1 MFSDAA
7 HALLLY
13 VLRFT
18 HYCATSPLRPLAPLP
33 LASYNSA
40 SMTNSTTRNWR
51 THVLERQ
58 VARLGRRLAEREQ
71 HNGRLATLRLG
82 LFLGGL
88 GLTAVAFYYLG
99 NWGGSLVGLVVV
111 VAFVTAVSAHSRVKE
126 TISQHQIWQ
135 QIKATHLAR
144 QSLAWDEL
152 PPPQTFTV
160 DKSHPFAYDLNL
172 VGNRSLHRLLDTA
185 VSQEGS
191 ARLADWLLDNNPDY
205 ETAQARQQLVRELL
219 ARPRFRDKLMLHGT
233 AVTADMPDDKW
244 PGQRLLDW
252 LQHPSSAAGLRPL
265 TLALSGW
272 SAINIIWILL
282 ALFSGWPPYWGV
294 SVLLFLATY
303 FLLAQRYGLDRLFS
317 DVLFLESSLRQ
328 LGGVFHFLENNAYK
342 PYPHLARLC
351 APFWQAQN
359 RPSRQLR
366 HVTRLLAAAGLQR
379 NPLVHFLLN
388 ALLPWDFWV
397 SHRLAERKKEL
408 ADILPG
414 WLDIWFELEAL
425 SSLATFAYLN
435 PDYTFAQ
442 LHPPGSKPL
451 LLGQNLGHP
460 LIHHAERV
468 GNDFTISRPGELAII
483 TGSNMA
489 GKSSFLRT
497 LGVVVRL
504 GLAGTAVPAQSF
516 SLQPLRLFTSIQV
529 QDSLADGFSFFYAE
543 VRRLRALLDALP
555 QSKTPLLY
563 LIDEIFRGTNNRE
576 RLIGSRA
583 YVRALVEANGEQGTG
598 LIATHDLEL
607 TSLAEETPAITNYHF
622 RDDVENGRMVFD
634 YKLHPG
640 PCPTTNALR
649 VMALAGL
656 PVGGAAD
663 KQA

>member
-1 MFSDAA
+1 M
-7 HALLLY
+7 
-13 VLRFT
+13 T
-18 HYCATSPLRPLAPLP
+18 H
-33 LASYNSA
+33 
-40 SMTNSTTRNWR
+40 STTHAWR
-51 THVLERQ
+51 THVLETQ
-58 VARLGRRLAEREQ
+58 VARLARRLAELEQ
-71 HNGRLATLRLG
+71 RNGRLATLRLG

-99 NWGGSLVGLVVV
+99 NVGGSLVGLLAL

-126 TISQHQIWQ
+126 SIAQHQMWRQ
-135 QIKATHLAR
+135 MKATHLAR

-152 PPPQTFTV
+152 PSPQTFAV
-160 DKSHPFAYDLNL
+160 DKSHSFAYDLNL

-191 ARLADWLLDNNPDY
+191 SRLADWLLDNDPDY
-205 ETAQARQQLVRELL
+205 EKAQARQQLVCELL
-219 ARPRFRDKLMLHGT
+219 ARTRFRDKLTLCGT
-233 AVTADMPDDKW
+233 AVTAEMSDDKW

-252 LQHPSSAAGLRPL
+252 LQRPSPVAGIRPL
-265 TLALSGW
+265 ILGLSGW
-272 SAINIIWILL
+272 SAVNIIWIIL
-282 ALFSGWPPYWGV
+282 ALLNGWPPYWGA
-294 SVLLFLATY
+294 SVLLFLAVY
-303 FLLAQRYGLDRLFS
+303 LLLAQRFGLDRLFNE
-317 DVLFLESSLRQ
+317 VLFLESSLRQ
-328 LGGVFHFLENNAYK
+328 LGGVFHFLENNAYR
-342 PYPHLARLC
+342 PYPRLARLC
-351 APFWQAQN
+351 APFWQAPN

-397 SHRLAERKKEL
+397 SYRLAGRKQEL
-408 ADILPG
+408 AGVLPG
-414 WLDIWFELEAL
+414 WLDVWFELEAL

-435 PDYTFAQ
+435 PNYTFAD
-442 LHPPGSKPL
+442 LHPPTTVHRSPITDNRSPL
-451 LLGQNLGHP
+451 TDTLLTAKDLGHP
-460 LIHHAERV
+460 LIPHAERV
-468 GNDFTISRPGELAII
+468 GNDFTIGRPGELTII

-497 LGVVVRL
+497 MGVAVRL
-504 GLAGTAVPAQSF
+504 GLAGTAVPAQSL

-555 QSKTPLLY
+555 QSETPLLY

-583 YVRALVEANGEQGTG
+583 YVRALVKANGSQQGTG

-607 TSLAEETPAITNYHF
+607 TGLAEETPAITNYHF

-656 PVGGAAD
+656 PVGGAVD
-663 KQA
+663 GGK

>member
-1 MFSDAA
+1 M
-7 HALLLY
+7 
-13 VLRFT
+13 T
-18 HYCATSPLRPLAPLP
+18 H
-33 LASYNSA
+33 
-40 SMTNSTTRNWR
+40 STTRAWR

-71 HNGRLATLRLG
+71 RNGRLATLRLG

-99 NWGGSLVGLVVV
+99 NWGGSLVGLL
-111 VAFVTAVSAHSRVKE
+111 ALATFVTAVSAHGRLKE
-126 TISQHQIWQ
+126 SIARHQMWR
-135 QIKATHLAR
+135 QIKTTHLAR
-144 QSLAWDEL
+144 QSLTWDDL
-152 PPPQTFTV
+152 PLPQVFNV
-160 DKSHPFAYDLNL
+160 DKSHPFAHDLNF
-172 VGNRSLHRLLDTA
+172 VSNRSLHRLLDTA

-191 ARLADWLLDNNPDY
+191 SRLADWLLDNDPDY

-219 ARPRFRDKLMLHGT
+219 ARTRFRDKLTLCGT
-233 AVTADMPDDKW
+233 AVTAEMSDDKW

-252 LQHPSSAAGLRPL
+252 LQQPSPVEGLRPL
-265 TLALSGW
+265 ILGLSGW
-272 SAINIIWILL
+272 SALNIIWILL
-282 ALFSGWPPYWGV
+282 ALLNGWPPYWGA
-294 SVLLFLATY
+294 SVLLFLAVY
-303 FLLAQRYGLDRLFS
+303 LLLAQRFGLDRLFNE
-317 DVLFLESSLRQ
+317 VLFLEGSLRQ

-342 PYPHLARLC
+342 PYPRLARLC

-397 SHRLAERKKEL
+397 SYRLAERKKEL
-408 ADILPG
+408 ATVLPG

-442 LHPPGSKPL
+442 LHPPTTDTL
-451 LLGQNLGHP
+451 LTATDLGHP
-460 LIHHAERV
+460 LIPHAERV
-468 GNDFTISRPGELAII
+468 GNDFTITQPGELAII

-497 LGVVVRL
+497 MGVAVRL
-504 GLAGTAVPAQSF
+504 GLAGTAVPAQSL

-555 QSKTPLLY
+555 QSETPLLY

-607 TSLAEETPAITNYHF
+607 TGLAEETSAITNYHF
-622 RDDVENGRMVFD
+622 RDDVANGRMVFD

-656 PVGGAAD
+656 PVGRTAD
-663 KQA
+663 EGK

>member
-1 MFSDAA
+1 MKD
-7 HALLLY
+7 
-13 VLRFT
+13 T
-18 HYCATSPLRPLAPLP
+18 
-33 LASYNSA
+33 
-40 SMTNSTTRNWR
+40 TTRAWR
-51 THVLERQ
+51 TQVLARQ
-58 VARLGRRLAEREQ
+58 VARLGLRLAELEQ
-71 HNGRLATLRLG
+71 RNGRLATLRLF

-88 GLTAVAFYYLG
+88 VLTAVAFYYLDT
-99 NWGGSLVGLVVV
+99 WAGSLIGLL
-111 VAFVTAVSAHSRVKE
+111 ALATFTTAVSSHSRVKE

-152 PPPQTFTV
+152 PPPQAFNE
-160 DKSHPFAYDLNL
+160 DKSHPFAHDLNF
-172 VGNRSLHRLLDTA
+172 VSNRSLHRLLDTA

-191 ARLADWLLDNNPDY
+191 QRLAAWLLDNDPDY
-205 ETAQARQQLVRELL
+205 ETAQSRQQLVRELL
-219 ARPRFRDKLMLHGT
+219 ARTRFRDKLTLQGT
-233 AVTADMPDDKW
+233 AVTADMSDDKW

-252 LQHPSSAAGLRPL
+252 LQRPSPVEGLRPL
-265 TLALSGW
+265 ILGLSGW
-272 SAINIIWILL
+272 SALNIIWIFL
-282 ALFSGWPPYWGV
+282 ALLNGWPPYWGA
-294 SVLLFLATY
+294 SVLLFLAVY
-303 FLLAQRYGLDRLFS
+303 LLLSQRYGLDRLFNE
-317 DVLFLESSLRQ
+317 VHFLESSLRQ
-328 LGGVFHFLENNAYK
+328 LGGVFHFLESNAYK
-342 PYPHLARLC
+342 PYPRLAELC

-397 SHRLAERKKEL
+397 SYRLAERKKEL
-408 ADILPG
+408 ATVLPG

-425 SSLATFAYLN
+425 NSLATFAYLN
-435 PDYTFAQ
+435 PDYTFAK
-442 LHPPGSKPL
+442 LCPPGPGPL
-451 LLGQNLGHP
+451 LTAQDLGHP
-460 LIHHAERV
+460 LIPHAERV
-468 GNDFTISRPGELAII
+468 GNDFTIGRPGELAII

-497 LGVVVRL
+497 MGVAVRL
-504 GLAGTAVPAQSF
+504 GLAGTAVPAHTL

-555 QSKTPLLY
+555 QSETPLLY

-583 YVRALVEANGEQGTG
+583 YVRALVEANGSAQGTG

-607 TSLAEETPAITNYHF
+607 TGLAEETPLIANFHF

-656 PVGGAAD
+656 PVGGTAD
-663 KQA
+663 LGK

>member
-1 MFSDAA
+1 MTDSITRDWRA
-7 HALLLY
+7 H
-13 VLRFT
+13 VLR
-18 HYCATSPLRPLAPLP
+18 
-33 LASYNSA
+33 
-40 SMTNSTTRNWR
+40 W
-51 THVLERQ
+51 Q
-58 VARLGRRLAEREQ
+58 VARLERRLTELEQ
-71 HNGRLATLRLG
+71 RNGRLATLRLG

-99 NWGGSLVGLVVV
+99 NWGGSLVGLAALA
-111 VAFVTAVSAHSRVKE
+111 AFVTAVSAHSRVKE
-126 TISQHQIWQ
+126 SIAQHQIWR
-135 QIKATHLAR
+135 QIKTTHLAR
-144 QSLAWDEL
+144 QSLAWDDL
-152 PPPQTFTV
+152 PPPQAFDV
-160 DKSHPFAYDLNL
+160 DKSHPFAHDLNFIS
-172 VGNRSLHRLLDTA
+172 NRSLHRLLDTA

-191 ARLADWLLDNNPDY
+191 LRLADWLLDNDPDY
-205 ETAQARQQLVRELL
+205 ETAQTRQQLVRELL
-219 ARPRFRDKLMLHGT
+219 ARTRFRDKLTLSGT
-233 AVTADMPDDKW
+233 AVTAEMSDDKW

-252 LQHPSSAAGLRPL
+252 LQRPSPADGLRPL
-265 TLALSGW
+265 ILGLSGW
-272 SAINIIWILL
+272 SAINIIWIIL
-282 ALFSGWPPYWGV
+282 ALLNGWPPYWGA
-294 SVLLFLATY
+294 SVLLFLAVY
-303 FLLAQRYGLDRLFS
+303 LLLAQRYGLDRLFS
-317 DVLFLESSLRQ
+317 EVLFLEGSLRQ

-342 PYPHLARLC
+342 PYPRLARLC

-408 ADILPG
+408 ANVLPG

-435 PDYTFAQ
+435 PDYTFAN
-442 LHPPGSKPL
+442 LHPPLSNTGPPL
-451 LLGQNLGHP
+451 TDNRSPIIDNRSPFTDTLLTAKDLGHP
-460 LIHHAERV
+460 LIPHAERV
-468 GNDFTISRPGELAII
+468 GNDFAIGRPGELAII

-497 LGVVVRL
+497 MGVAVRL
-504 GLAGTAVPAQSF
+504 GLAGTAVPAQSL

-555 QSKTPLLY
+555 QSETPLLY

-576 RLIGSRA
+576 RLMGSRA
-583 YVRALVEANGEQGTG
+583 YVRALVEANVEQGTG

-607 TSLAEETPAITNYHF
+607 TGLAEETPAITNYHF
-622 RDDVENGRMVFD
+622 RDDVADGRMVFD

-656 PVGGAAD
+656 PVPDVG
-663 KQA
+663 

>member
-1 MFSDAA
+1 MIDSITRDWRA
-7 HALLLY
+7 H
-13 VLRFT
+13 VLR
-18 HYCATSPLRPLAPLP
+18 
-33 LASYNSA
+33 
-40 SMTNSTTRNWR
+40 
-51 THVLERQ
+51 RQ
-58 VARLGRRLAEREQ
+58 VARIECRLAELEQ
-71 HNGRLATLRLG
+71 RNGRLATLRLG

-99 NWGGSLVGLVVV
+99 TWGGSLMGLAALA
-111 VAFVTAVSAHSRVKE
+111 AFVTAVSAHSRLKE
-126 TISQHQIWQ
+126 SIAQHQVWR
-135 QIKATHLAR
+135 QIKTTHLAR
-144 QSLAWDEL
+144 QSLAWDDL
-152 PPPQTFTV
+152 PSPQAFAV
-160 DKSHPFAYDLNL
+160 DKSHPFAQDLNFIS
-172 VGNRSLHRLLDTA
+172 NRSLHRLLDTA

-191 ARLADWLLDNNPDY
+191 LRLADWLLDNEPDY

-219 ARPRFRDKLMLHGT
+219 ARTRFRDKLTLQGT
-233 AVTADMPDDKW
+233 AVTAEMSDDKW

-252 LQHPSSAAGLRPL
+252 LQRPGLVEGLRPL
-265 TLALSGW
+265 LLGLSGW
-272 SAINIIWILL
+272 SAINIIWIIL
-282 ALFSGWPPYWGV
+282 ALLNGWPPYWGA
-294 SVLLFLATY
+294 SVLLFFAVYL
-303 FLLAQRYGLDRLFS
+303 LLAQRYGLDRLFNE
-317 DVLFLESSLRQ
+317 VLFLEGSLRQ

-342 PYPHLARLC
+342 PYPRLARLC

-408 ADILPG
+408 ATVLPG

-425 SSLATFAYLN
+425 NSLATFAYLN

-442 LHPPGSKPL
+442 LHPPTTAHRSL
-451 LLGQNLGHP
+451 LTDNRSPITDNLLTAKNIGHP
-460 LIHHAERV
+460 LIPHAERV
-468 GNDFTISRPGELAII
+468 GNDFTVTQPGELAII

-497 LGVVVRL
+497 MGVAVRL
-504 GLAGTAVPAQSF
+504 GLAGTAVPAQSLN
-516 SLQPLRLFTSIQV
+516 LQPLRLFTSIQV

-555 QSKTPLLY
+555 QSETPLLY

-583 YVRALVEANGEQGTG
+583 YVRVLVEANGRQHGVG

-607 TSLAEETPAITNYHF
+607 TGLAEETPAITNYHF

-656 PVGGAAD
+656 PVDGGW
-663 KQA
+663 

>member
-1 MFSDAA
+1 M
-7 HALLLY
+7 
-13 VLRFT
+13 T
-18 HYCATSPLRPLAPLP
+18 H
-33 LASYNSA
+33 
-40 SMTNSTTRNWR
+40 STTRAWR

-58 VARLGRRLAEREQ
+58 VARLARRLAELEQ
-71 HNGRLATLRLG
+71 RNGRLATLRLG

-99 NWGGSLVGLVVV
+99 NWGGSLVGLLAL

-126 TISQHQIWQ
+126 SITRHQMWR
-135 QIKATHLAR
+135 QIKTTHLAR
-144 QSLAWDEL
+144 QSLAWDDL
-152 PPPQTFTV
+152 PLPQAFNV
-160 DKSHPFAYDLNL
+160 DKSHPFAHDLNF
-172 VGNRSLHRLLDTA
+172 VSNRSLHRLLDTA

-191 ARLADWLLDNNPDY
+191 SRLADWLLDNEPDY

-219 ARPRFRDKLMLHGT
+219 ARIRFRDMLTLQGT
-233 AVTADMPDDKW
+233 AVTAEMSDDKW

-252 LQHPSSAAGLRPL
+252 LQRPSPVEGLRPL
-265 TLALSGW
+265 ILGLSGW
-272 SAINIIWILL
+272 SALNIIWIIL
-282 ALFSGWPPYWGV
+282 ALLNGWPPYWGA
-294 SVLLFLATY
+294 SVLLFLAVY
-303 FLLAQRYGLDRLFS
+303 LLLAQRFGLDRLFNE
-317 DVLFLESSLRQ
+317 VLFLEGSLRQ

-342 PYPHLARLC
+342 PYPRLAQLC

-397 SHRLAERKKEL
+397 SYRLAERKKEL
-408 ADILPG
+408 ATVLPG
-414 WLDIWFELEAL
+414 WLDIWFELEAF

-435 PDYTFAQ
+435 PDYTFAN
-442 LHPPGSKPL
+442 LHPPTTDTL
-451 LLGQNLGHP
+451 LTATDLGHP
-460 LIHHAERV
+460 LIPHAERV
-468 GNDFTISRPGELAII
+468 GNDFTITQPGELAII

-497 LGVVVRL
+497 MGVAVRL
-504 GLAGTAVPAQSF
+504 GLAGTAVPAQSL

-555 QSKTPLLY
+555 QSETPLLY

-607 TSLAEETPAITNYHF
+607 TGLAEETPAITNYHF

-656 PVGGAAD
+656 PVDGGR
-663 KQA
+663 

>member
-1 MFSDAA
+1 
-7 HALLLY
+7 
-13 VLRFT
+13 
-18 HYCATSPLRPLAPLP
+18 
-33 LASYNSA
+33 
-40 SMTNSTTRNWR
+40 MTQARTRAWR
-51 THVLERQ
+51 IHVLERQ
-58 VARLGRRLAEREQ
+58 VARLGRRLAELEQ
-71 HNGRLATLRLG
+71 RNGRLATLRLG
-82 LFLGGL
+82 LFVGGL

-99 NWGGSLVGLVVV
+99 NWGGSLVGLVALA
-111 VAFVTAVSAHSRVKE
+111 AFVTAVSAHNRVKE
-126 TISQHQIWQ
+126 SIAQHQIWR

-144 QSLAWDEL
+144 QSLTWDDL
-152 PPPQTFTV
+152 PPPQAFDV
-160 DKSHPFAYDLNL
+160 DKSHPFAHDLNFIS
-172 VGNRSLHRLLDTA
+172 NRSLHRLLDTA

-191 ARLADWLLDNNPDY
+191 LRLADWLLDNAPDF
-205 ETAQARQQLVRELL
+205 ETAHARQQLVRELL
-219 ARPRFRDKLMLHGT
+219 VRTRFRDKLTLRGT
-233 AVTADMPDDKW
+233 AVTIEMSDDKW

-252 LQHPSSAAGLRPL
+252 LLRPSPADGLRPL
-265 TLALSGW
+265 ILGLSGW
-272 SAINIIWILL
+272 SALNIIWIIL
-282 ALFSGWPPYWGV
+282 ALLNGWPPYWGA
-294 SVLLFLATY
+294 SVLLFLAVY
-303 FLLAQRYGLDRLFS
+303 LLLAQRYGLDRLFNE
-317 DVLFLESSLRQ
+317 VLFLEGSLRQ

-397 SHRLAERKKEL
+397 SYRLAERKKEL
-408 ADILPG
+408 ANVLPG
-414 WLDIWFELEAL
+414 WLDVWFELEAL
-425 SSLATFAYLN
+425 GSLATFAYLN

-442 LHPPGSKPL
+442 LQPPDPGPL
-451 LLGQNLGHP
+451 LVAQELGHP
-460 LIHHAERV
+460 LIPHEERI
-468 GNDFTISRPGELAII
+468 GNDFTIGRPGELAII

-497 LGVVVRL
+497 MGVAVRL
-504 GLAGTAVPAQSF
+504 GLAGTAVPAQSL

-555 QSKTPLLY
+555 QSETPLLY

-607 TSLAEETPAITNYHF
+607 TGLAEETPAITNYHF

-656 PVGGAAD
+656 PVDSG
-663 KQA
+663 QS